1 LPDEGPVKQLP
12 LLGSHGRTQ
21 EHVLDL
27 LLVFDIDFGKS
38 GFPTIFR
45 QILRQRIDYSV
56 ALPGENVLRFGRSWA
71 QSSVEKSVGNTS
83 DPFWQKANIVYSLIR
98 IYLGAM
104 RHRIAL
110 IVDLGQVTGDSI
122 Q

>member
-1 LPDEGPVKQLP
+1 LPNEGPVKQFL

-27 LLVFDIDFGKS
+27 LLVFDINFGKS

-98 IYLGAM
+98 IYLGAL
-104 RHRIAL
+104 RFRIAL
-110 IVDLGQVTGDSI
+110 IVDLSQVSGDSI